1 MIRTRRVALA
11 QSVKRFSLRQTRSVC
26 AEIMLKQRGF
36 PCRSFVREPGSRYLA
51 FDAIRQMFLKRV
63 LLRQRASTNEGHHP
77 MRFFVCFGFLLAAT
91 AAQAQTYTTVVN
103 GNTKTVTT
111 TGPTATAT
119 TVQTSSSGSTRTYT
133 TTITKNGGGYQPMGG
148 SGYNPMGR

>member
-1 MIRTRRVALA
+1 MQNPERI
-11 QSVKRFSLRQTRSVC
+11 
-26 AEIMLKQRGF
+26 
-36 PCRSFVREPGSRYLA
+36 PCRNFVKEPGLRLLA
-51 FDAIRQMFLKRV
+51 FDTIRQGFLKRA
-63 LLRQRASTNEGHHP
+63 LLLGRASIKGKGII
-77 MRFFVCFGFLLAAT
+77 MRVFVCFGFLLAVT

-119 TVQTSSSGSTRTYT
+119 TVLTSKPGSTATYT
-133 TTITKNGGGYQPMGG
+133 TTVTKNSGGYQPMG

>member
-1 MIRTRRVALA
+1 MQNPA
-11 QSVKRFSLRQTRSVC
+11 RS
-26 AEIMLKQRGF
+26 
-36 PCRSFVREPGSRYLA
+36 PCRNFVKEPGLRLLA
-51 FDAIRQMFLKRV
+51 FDAIRQGFLKLA
-63 LLRQRASTNEGHHP
+63 LLLGRASMNGKGIT
-77 MRFFVCFGFLLAAT
+77 MRFLVCFGFLLAAT

-119 TVQTSSSGSTRTYT
+119 TVLTSKSGSTATYT
-133 TTITKNGGGYQPMGG
+133 TTVTKNSGGYQPLG

>member
-1 MIRTRRVALA
+1 MQNPAR
-11 QSVKRFSLRQTRSVC
+11 
-26 AEIMLKQRGF
+26 F
-36 PCRSFVREPGSRYLA
+36 PCRNFVKEPGLRLFA
-51 FDAIRQMFLKRV
+51 FDAIRQMFLKRA
-63 LLRQRASTNEGHHP
+63 LLLQRASINGKGIT

-91 AAQAQTYTTVVN
+91 SAQAQTYTTVVN

-119 TVQTSSSGSTRTYT
+119 TVLTSKSGNTATYT
-133 TTITKNGGGYQPMGG
+133 TTVTKSGGGYQPMGS